1 MTGGAGFEITSYRF
15 DRLLPKELLEVP
27 FAQQFWPIVYLLS
40 NGASKHAY
48 VGETSDAVSRMVAHF
63 RNATKSTLT
72 DAHLIY
78 SDRFNKSATLDIEA
92 NLIKYLDGD
101 GQYKLLNGNLGL
113 SNHNYYQKYEVYRE
127 MFQAIWRNLRELK
140 IAKHSLEQIDNLDT
154 FKYSPFKTLSA
165 EQRTGVKA
173 VLRSLLDDS
182 HRFTLIEGGAG
193 SGKTV
198 MAVYLFKL
206 LNTPLDEF
214 DLQRLEG
221 EEYELAEL
229 ARQFRARYPQP
240 RMALVVS
247 MSSFRS
253 TLKKVFRHV
262 KDLHPDMVI
271 GPAELA
277 QRSYDLLVVDEAHR
291 LRQRVNLGSYY
302 RNFDQAATAMGFDK
316 HTCTEVDWV
325 QLKGRRAVFFYD
337 KYQSIRPSDANEAVF
352 DRLRE
357 NSETNVVDL
366 FAQFRVRGGK
376 KYVQFLHRLLYDG
389 MDAAAKSYQSRDY
402 DLKLFSRL
410 AGLRTAIQ
418 EKEKEH
424 GLSRL
429 VAGYAWPWLSKTDK
443 QAVDIHLDGL
453 QLRWNGTNIDWVN
466 SPNAINEVGCIHT
479 TQGYDLNYTGIIFG
493 PEIGYDPAAGEIVV
507 RAEHYHDKNGKAT
520 IKDPKRLKN
529 YILNIYRTLMLRGI
543 RGTYIYVCDDALRDY
558 FSKYIPVAESDTPQK
573 PETDVAESDTLIIPF
588 ENSVPLYDLSAA
600 AGNFSEQQ
608 QVRDE
613 EKEFIRVPEGVRITR
628 DHFACRVIGESMNQR
643 IPNGSICLFRKY
655 SGGSRNGQIVLAQHT
670 DRQDADFGSQ
680 YTVKEYHSTKYQR
693 EDGWHH
699 LGITLSPLS
708 NDPGYEPIHLQ
719 EDELSSFSVIG
730 LFERVVGSDCH
741 L

>member
-240 RMALVVS
+240 RVALVVS

-302 RNFDQAATAMGFDK
+302 RNFDQAATAMG
-316 HTCTEVDWV
+316 
-325 QLKGRRAVFFYD
+325 Y
-337 KYQSIRPSDANEAVF
+337 
-352 DRLRE
+352 
-357 NSETNVVDL
+357 TN
-366 FAQFRVRGGK
+366 Q
-376 KYVQFLHRLLYDG
+376 
-389 MDAAAKSYQSRDY
+389 
-402 DLKLFSRL
+402 
-410 AGLRTAIQ
+410 
-418 EKEKEH
+418 
-424 GLSRL
+424 
-429 VAGYAWPWLSKTDK
+429 
-443 QAVDIHLDGL
+443 
-453 QLRWNGTNIDWVN
+453 
-466 SPNAINEVGCIHT
+466 
-479 TQGYDLNYTGIIFG
+479 
-493 PEIGYDPAAGEIVV
+493 
-507 RAEHYHDKNGKAT
+507 
-520 IKDPKRLKN
+520 
-529 YILNIYRTLMLRGI
+529 
-543 RGTYIYVCDDALRDY
+543 
-558 FSKYIPVAESDTPQK
+558 
-573 PETDVAESDTLIIPF
+573 
-588 ENSVPLYDLSAA
+588 
-600 AGNFSEQQ
+600 
-608 QVRDE
+608 
-613 EKEFIRVPEGVRITR
+613 
-628 DHFACRVIGESMNQR
+628 
-643 IPNGSICLFRKY
+643 
-655 SGGSRNGQIVLAQHT
+655 
-670 DRQDADFGSQ
+670 
-680 YTVKEYHSTKYQR
+680 
-693 EDGWHH
+693 
-699 LGITLSPLS
+699 
-708 NDPGYEPIHLQ
+708 
-719 EDELSSFSVIG
+719 
-730 LFERVVGSDCH
+730 
-741 L
+741 